1 MDTVRAMK
9 EAVSLLQ
16 VGDLVTYRAADFGH
30 VMMYVGDVTGDGRG
44 DLVHC
49 GGDIYKISSGVD
61 QVEARGILVD
71 DMEDSFLN
79 PESVRFLG
87 NKERF
92 TVIRPALAD
101 AKEYPTSTAA
111 KARMVYPGLRY
122 DRTVSVGCWGSVVQG
137 ETLTYTSKITN
148 CSKKDMTGLPVFETV
163 PEGTALVSCEG
174 FTPGTKTLRA
184 KVDIPA
190 GETVTLSCTVQVVTA
205 ETVVAKRG
213 SVAGIPTNELRTTVQ
228 AFTPDK
234 VNMQGVTVSVKGA
247 DGRTFTEGIYNTAFG
262 TNVVIPS
269 VSELLADGFDA
280 VSREKDVGK
289 EEILMYIPKQNLYK
303 TEKTCMLLP
312 MYIGG
317 RRVLT
322 DFNQRVLETRLSD
335 LQAGDII
342 AARDAKDVDTFW
354 IFDGEHLL
362 TPELGKAA
370 AYGQAELTRLLSYEF
385 FCLLRPSLA
394 AN

>member
-1 MDTVRAMK
+1 
-9 EAVSLLQ
+9 
-16 VGDLVTYRAADFGH
+16 
-30 VMMYVGDVTGDGRG
+30 
-44 DLVHC
+44 
-49 GGDIYKISSGVD
+49 
-61 QVEARGILVD
+61 
-71 DMEDSFLN
+71 
-79 PESVRFLG
+79 
-87 NKERF
+87 
-92 TVIRPALAD
+92 
-101 AKEYPTSTAA
+101 
-111 KARMVYPGLRY
+111 
-122 DRTVSVGCWGSVVQG
+122 
-137 ETLTYTSKITN
+137 
-148 CSKKDMTGLPVFETV
+148 
-163 PEGTALVSCEG
+163 
-174 FTPGTKTLRA
+174 
-184 KVDIPA
+184 
-190 GETVTLSCTVQVVTA
+190 
-205 ETVVAKRG
+205 
-213 SVAGIPTNELRTTVQ
+213 
-228 AFTPDK
+228 
-234 VNMQGVTVSVKGA
+234 MQGVTISVKGA

-342 AARDAKDVDTFW
+342 AARDAKGVDTFW